1 MSLLFLLERI
11 LNTEEARIGCE
22 DIGLDSIREVYSET
36 PNNIIF
42 YFIWIPVAIAIGN
55 IDYLLGR
62 IWKNGIP
69 SYK

>member
-36 PNNIIF
+36 PNVFQILDF
-42 YFIWIPVAIAIGN
+42 
-55 IDYLLGR
+55 
-62 IWKNGIP
+62 
-69 SYK
+69 